1 LFSLIIVNTIR
12 LGKRH
17 GETIA
22 CLSAPSEKETE
33 TRLASLKAI
42 VQSFWKDL
50 AVSYGAKK
58 EEIERMAPAFRAK
71 E

>member
-1 LFSLIIVNTIR
+1 M
-12 LGKRH
+12 GKR
-17 GETIA
+17 
-22 CLSAPSEKETE
+22 LLVYRPPSEKETE